1 MCDLRNGKRTVIG
14 TWKVRSLYTAGSLTT
29 TVREL
34 ARYKLDLVGV
44 QGVRLDKGGMARA
57 GGFYF
62 FLWKRKLKSSIVNI
76 FYTAEYYQQI
86 GE

>member
-1 MCDLRNGKRTVIG
+1 MCDPRNGKRTVNGI
-14 TWKVRSLYTAGSLTT
+14 WKFRSLYTAGSLTIAA
-29 TVREL
+29 REL

-62 FLWKRKLKSSIVNI
+62 FLWKRK
-76 FYTAEYYQQI
+76 
-86 GE
+86 